1 MLIPC
6 EIAVRSVIPAL
17 RAYVAKELT
26 RSYDLKQTDVAKL
39 LGITQTAV
47 SKYTRHV
54 RGTVIHVEKID
65 EVQVIVKEICASLVS
80 KDMPRNEL
88 VRQFCT
94 ACRAIRQKRLMCELC
109 KRTDPTISIHE
120 CVICISENSTCLP

>member
-1 MLIPC
+1 LPIPC
-6 EIAVRSVIPAL
+6 EIAVKSVIPAL

-26 RSYDLKQTDVAKL
+26 QSYELKQTDIAKL

-54 RGTVIHVEKID
+54 RGAVIQVEKID
-65 EVQVIVKEICASLVS
+65 EVQVIVKEMCVSLVS
-80 KDMPRNEL
+80 KDMSRNEL

-94 ACRAIRQKRLMCELC
+94 ACKAIRQKRLMCELC
-109 KRTDPTISIHE
+109 KRSDPTINIHQ
-120 CVICISENSTCLP
+120 CVVCISGNSTCRP